1 MPESYFDNIST
12 HLKPLGLSL
21 TKGETLFQQGG
32 VVERIYCVK
41 TGKIK
46 LIRNT
51 IEGTPITLHIAQSGE
66 TFAEAS
72 LFSNRY
78 HCSAI
83 ADSKTEIIYFRKPD
97 LLNYLEQNP
106 AAMKNLLTTFSHQVR
121 ELRAIN
127 EIKNIRSAKERILA
141 FIRSEMNENM
151 ELVLSMSLKDVAHRI
166 GLAHE
171 TFYRE
176 IKNLEKSG
184 KIMRYDRTIKLS

>member
-1 MPESYFDNIST
+1 MAESYFDSIPD

-21 TKGETLFQQGG
+21 EKGETLFQQGG
-32 VVERIYCVK
+32 QVERIYCVK
-41 TGKIK
+41 SGKVT

-51 IEGTPITLHIAQSGE
+51 IEGSLITLHIAQSGE

-72 LFSNRY
+72 LFSNQY

-83 ADSKTEIIYFRKPD
+83 AASKTEISYFRKPE

-106 AAMKNLLTTFSHQVR
+106 AAMKNLLATFSQQVR
-121 ELRAIN
+121 ELRAIS

-141 FIRSEMNENM
+141 FIRGEMNDDK
-151 ELVLSMSLKDVAHRI
+151 ELVLSMSLKDIAHRI

-176 IKNLEKSG
+176 IKKLEKAG
-184 KIMRYDRTIKLS
+184 KIVRYDGGIKLS

>member
-1 MPESYFDNIST
+1 MTQSYFDSISS
-12 HLKPLGLSL
+12 HLKPLGLL
-21 TKGETLFQQGG
+21 LDRGETLFQQGG
-32 VVERIYCVK
+32 QVERIYCVK
-41 TGKIK
+41 SGKIK
-46 LIRNT
+46 LTRNT

-72 LFSNRY
+72 LFSDQY

-83 ADSKTEIIYFRKPD
+83 ADSKTEISYFRKSD

-106 AAMKNLLTTFSHQVR
+106 AAMKNLLITFSHQVR
-121 ELRAIN
+121 ALRAIN

-141 FIRSEMNENM
+141 FIRSEMNDDKQV
-151 ELVLSMSLKDVAHRI
+151 VLSMSLKDVAHRI

-176 IKNLEKSG
+176 INKLENAG
-184 KIMRYDRTIKLS
+184 QIVRYDGGIKLL

>member
-1 MPESYFDNIST
+1 MPESYFDSISSS
-12 HLKPLGLSL
+12 LKPLRLML
-21 TKGETLFQQGG
+21 EKGETLFQQGG
-32 VVERIYCVK
+32 GVERVYCVK

-83 ADSKTEIIYFRKPD
+83 ADSKTEVSYFRKTE
-97 LLNYLEQNP
+97 LLDYLEQNP

-141 FIRSEMNENM
+141 FIRGEMDENK
-151 ELVLSMSLKDVAHRI
+151 ELVFSMPLKDVAHRI

-176 IKNLEKSG
+176 IKTLEKSG
-184 KIMRYDRTIKLS
+184 QIIRYDKGIKLP